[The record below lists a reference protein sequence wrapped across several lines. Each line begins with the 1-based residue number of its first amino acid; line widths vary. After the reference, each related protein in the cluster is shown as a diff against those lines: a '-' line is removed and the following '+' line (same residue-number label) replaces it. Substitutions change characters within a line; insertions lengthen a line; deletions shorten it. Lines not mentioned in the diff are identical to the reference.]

1 MTRSVGT
8 SLQLV
13 RVRRQRGLLA
23 ALAALVSV
31 LGDPEH
37 SAPRSWER
45 DSALENWNRV
55 LQRPVVG
62 LTAASLA
69 LAVLLS
75 SVVMLVLRGVNP
87 DNPLAGRGRG
97 VQARSWWC

>member
-1 MTRSVGT
+1 MYAASA
-8 SLQLV
+8 
-13 RVRRQRGLLA
+13 GLLA
-23 ALAALVSV
+23 ALAVLVAV

-45 DSALENWNRV
+45 DSVLESWNRV
-55 LQRPVVG
+55 LQRPAVG

-75 SVVMLVLRGVNP
+75 SVVMLLLRGVNP
-87 DNPLAGRGRG
+87 DNPLAAVDEVSNTLRGG
-97 VQARSWWC
+97 A